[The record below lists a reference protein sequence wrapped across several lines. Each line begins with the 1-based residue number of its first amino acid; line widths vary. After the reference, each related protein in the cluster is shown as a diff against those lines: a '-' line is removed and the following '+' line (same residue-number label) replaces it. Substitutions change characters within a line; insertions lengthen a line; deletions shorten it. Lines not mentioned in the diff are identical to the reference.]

1 MIAIKM
7 NFNDPLEVSSNGY
20 IDRAQITA
28 IPGMLVYQDGEVIVD
43 YSHSVQM
50 PKMQSDNLDD
60 VNLEKSI
67 DANMTK
73 AQILLTLIVIF
84 CCLAS
89 TSLKYM
95 WILIHFC
102 QVIAYMNKYVQST
115 QTNLESM
122 FEYLENSVT
131 LSFLNYEEWLDG
143 IDQIQREK
151 LNF

>member
-7 NFNDPLEVSSNGY
+7 NFNDPLEVSSSGY

-67 DANMTK
+67 DANKTI

-84 CCLAS
+84 CCLVS

-95 WILIHFC
+95 WILIYFC
-102 QVIAYMNKYVQST
+102 
-115 QTNLESM
+115 
-122 FEYLENSVT
+122 
-131 LSFLNYEEWLDG
+131 
-143 IDQIQREK
+143 
-151 LNF
+151 

>member
-1 MIAIKM
+1 MFAKYFIVTVKTESETLEYYGSEFEDFKPAMIAIKM

-102 QVIAYMNKYVQST
+102 
-115 QTNLESM
+115 
-122 FEYLENSVT
+122 
-131 LSFLNYEEWLDG
+131 
-143 IDQIQREK
+143 
-151 LNF
+151 